1 LSVCIEAP
9 REAITDVLR
18 HHEQVR
24 ALFDN
29 GWLHLFAM
37 DDEGRMSW
45 RYAGDL
51 RWTTVPGTDAAA
63 LSRLE
68 AAL

>member
-1 LSVCIEAP
+1 MRIVAP
-9 REAITDVLR
+9 PPTLDDAVA
-18 HHEQVR
+18 QVR

-29 GWLHLFAM
+29 GWLYLFAL
-37 DDEGRMSW
+37 DEDGRMAW
-45 RYAGDL
+45 RYEGDL
-51 RWTTVPGTDAAA
+51 RWTAMPGSDAATP